1 MENVMQN
8 QSAHL
13 VHSTRCPSIKTSS
26 LVTGKRPSALTV
38 FFSLPIRLIWFLMLP
53 GQYQR

>member
-26 LVTGKRPSALTV
+26 LVTGKRPSVLTV
-38 FFSLPIRLIWFLMLP
+38 LSLPIYLIQFLVLP
-53 GQYQR
+53 GHYQR